1 MRVDELPS
9 FAEQSVNTFQMQEI
23 DYFGGKSKALTSV
36 VKKPNQELL
45 DTKPSF
51 GTQNNNRFSQST
63 KPETIVNGTA
73 GSTEPAS
80 YLKLTRKCQTEI
92 KRKSISWGIRK

>member
-45 DTKPSF
+45 DTKPNQELLDTKPSF
-51 GTQNNNRFSQST
+51 GT
-63 KPETIVNGTA
+63 
-73 GSTEPAS
+73 
-80 YLKLTRKCQTEI
+80 
-92 KRKSISWGIRK
+92 